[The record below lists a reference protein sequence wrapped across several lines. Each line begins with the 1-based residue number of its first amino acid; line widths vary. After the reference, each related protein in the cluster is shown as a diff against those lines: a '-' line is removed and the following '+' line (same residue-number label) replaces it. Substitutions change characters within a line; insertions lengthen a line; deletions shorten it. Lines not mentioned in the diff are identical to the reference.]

1 MSGAIIELVSKGV
14 QDVYITDSAGLSFF
28 KMKYQRHTNF
38 AQVPKKLGFTGQLP
52 VANARSV
59 VKIER
64 LGDLINQ
71 MWLEGSSGVFENFQ
85 GTVFDLYVGGQ
96 RIDSQTYDF
105 MNDIWQVYMVE
116 SYTKSLHKNNSS
128 TSFFPLHFF
137 FCDNDMF
144 LPLVSLQYTEVEIHI
159 TWGPDVDFSG
169 SKYINCYANYVYLD
183 STERDEMVAKEMD
196 LIITQVQR
204 YTYPLVSGKNNTL
217 DLGLLNHPVKSI
229 YFGFEYINSEASTR
243 LDSFTFDSADMQLN
257 GTYSFED
264 MTPIYFHVVQCYY
277 KSKFGNLGFNPDTR
291 APINSRYFVY
301 NFGLDASSYK
311 PTGTCNFSRL
321 DNAKLMLKNVTVAP
335 LRQGTD
341 IKVYAVN
348 YNVLRIKK
356 GLAGIIFAN

>member
-14 QDVYITDSAGLSFF
+14 QDVYITDSSGLSFF

-38 AQVPKKLGFTGQLP
+38 AQVPKKLSFTGQTP
-52 VANARSV
+52 TANGTSV

-71 MWLEGSSGVFENFQ
+71 MWMEGTAGVFKNFQ
-85 GTVFDLYVGGQ
+85 GTIFDLYIGGQ

-116 SYTKSLHKNNSS
+116 SYTKSLHKNNVD

-159 TWGPDVDFSG
+159 KWGPDVIFADT
-169 SKYINCYANYVYLD
+169 YINCYANYVYLD
-183 STERDEMVAKEMD
+183 SDERIEMVEKEMD

-204 YTYPLVSGKNNTL
+204 YAYPLVSGKNNTL

-229 YFGFEYINSEASTR
+229 YFGFEYLDAFVEK
-243 LDSFTFDSADMQLN
+243 DSFTFSGADMQLN

-264 MTPIYFHVVQCYY
+264 MTPVYFHVVQCYY
-277 KSKFGNLGFNPDTR
+277 KSKFGNLGFKYTDG
-291 APINSRYFVY
+291 APLNTRYFVY
-301 NFGLDASSYK
+301 NFCLDASSYK
-311 PTGTCNFSRL
+311 PTGTCNFSRI
-321 DNAKLMLKNVTVAP
+321 DNAKLILKNVQIATERV
-335 LRQGTD
+335 GTD